1 MEGFLKPHIFIAISC
16 MTLAF
21 TSCNKNWKQ
30 FTYNGFQKAEIRVD
44 GVARVHP
51 NGLLQ
56 LTNTSGEVK
65 GHAFDPIP
73 LQLGLPSS
81 LSFST
86 TFVFA
91 MFPELQFIGG
101 QGIAFVFSPSM
112 DFSYATAAQ
121 YFGLFNT
128 STNGKSSNHIFAVE
142 LDSMQ
147 NLEFGDIDSNHV
159 GIDVNNLRSIAS
171 ASAGYFSD
179 AEKRKK
185 SLNLRSAEP
194 IQIWID
200 YDDIDIVVKVTMAPL
215 GLPRP
220 SKPLLSSR
228 VNLSQVFRDTMYVGF
243 ASATSPS
250 ANSHYVLG
258 WSFSQGRESRAQSL
272 DLSKLPPLPRFGSKR
287 RKMSR
292 LSTILVIVTPTT
304 IITICLGIYLRWRKK
319 YEEILE
325 NWEREY
331 VVQRFSYKDLYKA
344 TKGFKD
350 KEVLGIGGFGKVY
363 KGMIPSTNAD
373 VAVKKVSHSSD
384 HGMKEFVTEIACMG
398 RLRHRNLV
406 QLLGYCRRKGE
417 LFLVYDYML
426 NGSLDKYLYNNE
438 KPNLSWS
445 ERFKIIKGLASALVY
460 LHEEWEQ
467 VVVHRDVKPSNVLL
481 DANMNARLG
490 DFGLARLYD
499 HGTNPHKTRV
509 VGTLGY
515 LAPELSRRGKATPT
529 TDVFS
534 FGITVLEIACGR
546 SPLSTLRG
554 QEYNL
559 SDWVY
564 ECWIRGDVVE
574 TSDPK
579 LGGNYV
585 AEEMELVLKL
595 GMICS
600 QPRPE
605 RRPSMRQVMQFLNG
619 DATLPEI
626 NLYDATFVASTSG
639 NSTLLSSPEGLSTS
653 YSIDSVL
660 LFGR

>member
-1 MEGFLKPHIFIAISC
+1 MVGILKLHIFIAIC
-16 MTLAF
+16 YMTLAL
-21 TSCNKNWKQ
+21 TASTENLKQ
-30 FTYNGFQKAEIRVD
+30 FTYNGFQNAEVRVD
-44 GVARVHP
+44 GVATVHS

-56 LTNTSGEVK
+56 LTNDSSQVK

-73 LQLGLPSS
+73 LQFGSPSS
-81 LSFST
+81 FSFST

-91 MFPELQFIGG
+91 MFPELQVIGG
-101 QGIAFVFSPSM
+101 QGIAFVLSPSM
-112 DFSYATAAQ
+112 DFNYTTAAQ
-121 YFGLFNT
+121 YFGRFNT

-142 LDSMQ
+142 LDCIQ

-179 AEKRKK
+179 AEKRNK
-185 SLNLRSAEP
+185 SMNLISAKP
-194 IQIWID
+194 MQIWID
-200 YDDIDIVVKVTMAPL
+200 YDDIDIVVKVTMSPL

-220 SKPLLSSR
+220 SKPLLSAR
-228 VNLSQVFRDTMYVGF
+228 VNLSRIFQDAMFVGF
-243 ASATSPS
+243 SSATGPSPT
-250 ANSHYVLG
+250 SHYILG
-258 WSFSQGRESRAQSL
+258 WSFSQGRESRTQSL
-272 DLSKLPPLPRFGSKR
+272 DLSNLPSLPRYGSKR
-287 RKMSR
+287 HKMSR
-292 LSTILVIVTPTT
+292 LSLILVIVTSAIVVP
-304 IITICLGIYLRWRKK
+304 ICLGIYLRWRKK

-325 NWEREY
+325 DWEREY
-331 VVQRFSYKDLYKA
+331 IVQRFSYKDLYRA
-344 TKGFKD
+344 TEGFKE
-350 KEVLGIGGFGKVY
+350 KHVLGTGGFGKVY
-363 KGMIPSTNAD
+363 KGVLPSTNAD

-384 HGMKEFVTEIACMG
+384 QGVKEFVTEIACMG

-426 NGSLDKYLYNNE
+426 NGSLDMYPYNDE
-438 KPNLSWS
+438 KPNSWP
-445 ERFKIIKGLASALVY
+445 ERLKIVKGLASALLY

-467 VVVHRDVKPSNVLL
+467 VMVHRDVKPSNVLL
-481 DANMNARLG
+481 DTNMNARLG

-499 HGTNPHKTRV
+499 HGTNPNKTHV

-515 LAPELSRRGKATPT
+515 LAPELIRRGKATPT

-534 FGITVLEIACGR
+534 FGITILEIACGK
-546 SPLSTLRG
+546 SPLSTIEGR
-554 QEYNL
+554 EYNL

-564 ECWIRGDVVE
+564 DSWTRGEVVE
-574 TSDPK
+574 TSDPR

-600 QPRPE
+600 HPNPETRPT
-605 RRPSMRQVMQFLNG
+605 MRQVIQFLHEET
-619 DATLPEI
+619 TLPVI
-626 NLYDATFVASTSG
+626 DSYDTTLFTSISG
-639 NSTLLSSPEGLSTS
+639 NSTLPSSSEILSTS
-653 YSIDSVL
+653 YSTDSVL

>member
-1 MEGFLKPHIFIAISC
+1 MEGFLKLHIFIAISC

-21 TSCNKNWKQ
+21 TSCNKNLKQ
-30 FTYNGFQKAEIRVD
+30 FTYNGFQKDEIRVD
-44 GVARVHP
+44 GVATVHP

-56 LTNTSGEVK
+56 LTNTSTLVI

-73 LQLGLPSS
+73 LEFGSPSS

-86 TFVFA
+86 TFAFA
-91 MFPELQFIGG
+91 IVPELQVIGG
-101 QGIAFVFSPSM
+101 QGFAFVLSPSM
-112 DFSYATAAQ
+112 DLSHTTADQ

-142 LDSMQ
+142 LDSIQ

-159 GIDVNNLRSIAS
+159 GIDVNNLQSVAS

-179 AEKRKK
+179 AENRKK
-185 SLNLRSAEP
+185 SLNLISAKP
-194 IQIWID
+194 MQIWID
-200 YDDIDIVVKVTMAPL
+200 YDDIDTVVTVTLGPL

-228 VNLSQVFRDTMYVGF
+228 VNLSRVFRDTMFVGF
-243 ASATSPS
+243 ASATSPAPS
-250 ANSHYVLG
+250 SHYVLG
-258 WSFSQGRESRAQSL
+258 WSFSQGRGSRAQSL
-272 DLSKLPPLPRFGSKR
+272 DLSKLPSLPRFGSKGR
-287 RKMSR
+287 NMSR
-292 LSTILVIVTPTT
+292 TSIILVIVTSAMV
-304 IITICLGIYLRWRKK
+304 IAVCLGIYLRWRKK

-325 NWEREY
+325 DWEQEY
-331 VVQRFSYKDLYKA
+331 IVQRFSFKDLYRA

-350 KEVLGIGGFGKVY
+350 KEVLGTGGFGKVY
-363 KGMIPSTNAD
+363 KGVLPSTNAD

-384 HGMKEFVTEIACMG
+384 QGMKGFVTEIASMG

-426 NGSLDKYLYNNE
+426 NGSLDKYLCNDE
-438 KPNLSWS
+438 KPTISWS
-445 ERFKIIKGLASALVY
+445 DRFKIIKGLASALIY

-481 DANMNARLG
+481 DTNMNARLG

-515 LAPELSRRGKATPT
+515 LAPELIRKGKATPT

-534 FGITVLEIACGR
+534 FGITILEIACGR
-546 SPLSTLRG
+546 SPLSSIGG
-554 QEYNL
+554 QEYYL
-559 SDWVY
+559 SEWVY
-564 ECWIRGDVVE
+564 DCWIRGEVVE
-574 TSDPK
+574 MTDPK

-585 AEEMELVLKL
+585 PEEMELVLKL

-600 QPRPE
+600 HPRPE
-605 RRPSMRQVMQFLNG
+605 RRPSIRQVMQFLNG
-619 DATLPEI
+619 EATLPMINPYDATL
-626 NLYDATFVASTSG
+626 VASISG
-639 NSTLLSSPEGLSTS
+639 INTLPSSPKGLSTS

-660 LFGR
+660 SVGR